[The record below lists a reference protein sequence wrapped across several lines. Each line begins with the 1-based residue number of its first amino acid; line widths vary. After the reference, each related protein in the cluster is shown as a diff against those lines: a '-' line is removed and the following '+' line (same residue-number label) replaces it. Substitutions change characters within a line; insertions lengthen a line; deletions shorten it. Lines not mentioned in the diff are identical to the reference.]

1 MIRLIENWKTT
12 LDKNLFIGPVLM
24 DLKRSTVFRTTFL
37 LGPIFF
43 NIFLND
49 LFLYIKKSGIHNFA
63 DDNTI
68 TACNTLTRLLKTLEQ
83 EFESAVNWLKQ
94 NKMIV
99 NTDKFQVIILNKKE
113 NDA

>member
-1 MIRLIENWKTT
+1 
-12 LDKNLFIGPVLM
+12 M
-24 DLKRSTVFRTTFL
+24 DLQRSTVFHTTFL

-49 LFLYIKKSGIHNFA
+49 LFLYIKKSDIHNFV

-83 EFESAVNWLKQ
+83 EFETKQ
-94 NKMIV
+94 N
-99 NTDKFQVIILNKKE
+99 DC
-113 NDA
+113 

>member
-1 MIRLIENWKTT
+1 MIRLIENRKTT

-24 DLKRSTVFRTTFL
+24 DLKRSTVFHTTFL

-49 LFLYIKKSGIHNFA
+49 LFLYINFV